1 MAKLLLMTET
11 HCKMKDNILD
21 IFEDVLVLKKIHIL
35 KKKGRRKKFVTTF
48 LNNENINK
56 YKKEDRICIKN

>member
-21 IFEDVLVLKKIHIL
+21 IFEDVLVLKKIHI
-35 KKKGRRKKFVTTF
+35 F
-48 LNNENINK
+48 
-56 YKKEDRICIKN
+56 KEEIGEEKNL